1 MSKFELK
8 LPKMGESVA
17 EATITGWLKEVGETI
32 ELDEAIVE
40 IATDKVDSEVPSE
53 VEGVLIERLFEV
65 DDVVEVGKTIAIIET
80 DAVGSKEVEIET
92 TIVKEEDKIKIP
104 SVESVKE
111 EDRKSEELIVNLSSP
126 TGKFYSP
133 LVRNIAKKEEVS
145 MEELESIVGSGKD
158 SRVTKNDIL
167 SYLAKK
173 DAPKTI
179 VTEKPAI
186 KIPEEKKE
194 AAPVSMKMSG
204 EDQIIEM
211 SRMGKLIAKHMVDSV
226 HTSAHVQ
233 SFIEVDVTNIV
244 LWRNRVKDDFLKR
257 EGEKITFTP
266 IFMEAI
272 AKAIKEFP
280 MINISFDGEKII
292 KRKDINLGMAAALA
306 DGNLI
311 VPVIKKADLLSLVG
325 MTKVVNDLARRARTG
340 GLKPDDIQDGT
351 YTVTN
356 VGSFGSIMGT
366 PIINQP
372 QVAILALGAIRKMPS
387 VVETSEGDFIGIRH
401 KMIISHSYDHR
412 VVNGALGGMFIKKV
426 ADYLE
431 AWDVNASF

>member
-80 DAVGSKEVEIET
+80 DAVDNKEVETET
-92 TIVKEEDKIKIP
+92 TIVKEEDTITIP

-173 DAPKTI
+173 VAPKNN
-179 VTEKPAI
+179 
-186 KIPEEKKE
+186 
-194 AAPVSMKMSG
+194 S
-204 EDQIIEM
+204 
-211 SRMGKLIAKHMVDSV
+211 
-226 HTSAHVQ
+226 
-233 SFIEVDVTNIV
+233 N
-244 LWRNRVKDDFLKR
+244 
-257 EGEKITFTP
+257 
-266 IFMEAI
+266 
-272 AKAIKEFP
+272 
-280 MINISFDGEKII
+280 
-292 KRKDINLGMAAALA
+292 
-306 DGNLI
+306 
-311 VPVIKKADLLSLVG
+311 
-325 MTKVVNDLARRARTG
+325 
-340 GLKPDDIQDGT
+340 
-351 YTVTN
+351 
-356 VGSFGSIMGT
+356 
-366 PIINQP
+366 
-372 QVAILALGAIRKMPS
+372 
-387 VVETSEGDFIGIRH
+387 
-401 KMIISHSYDHR
+401 
-412 VVNGALGGMFIKKV
+412 
-426 ADYLE
+426 
-431 AWDVNASF
+431 